1 MLIVNMTKIK
11 PMRKNGIMSRMLVLT
26 ILACMSAF
34 AMNAEEKYQYNE
46 FYFQRSSL
54 FELLPVDSDD
64 IVFWGNSLTNGC
76 EWHELFGNPNIK
88 NRGISSDVIQGLIDR
103 SEPILQGHP
112 RKVFILSGVNDIS
125 HNLSADSVARVMEKL
140 IVKVK
145 TESPNTKIYLQSLL
159 PINNDFGR
167 YKAMKG
173 KEGVIIE
180 TNKKLESLARKH
192 GIVWIDLYSKFVGQD
207 GKMKK
212 EYTNDGLHLLG
223 AGYIVWRDAIIDYVN
238 D

>member
-1 MLIVNMTKIK
+1 MIKIET
-11 PMRKNGIMSRMLVLT
+11 MRRNGIMRQMLFLMT
-26 ILACMSAF
+26 FACMFTF

-103 SEPILQGHP
+103 SEPILKGHP

-159 PINNDFGR
+159 PVNNDFGR
-167 YKAMKG
+167 YKAMIG
-173 KEGVIIE
+173 KENVIIE
-180 TNKKLESLARKH
+180 TNKRFEALAEKH
-192 GIVWIDLYSKFVGQD
+192 GIVWIDLYTRFVGPD

-223 AGYIVWRDAIIDYVN
+223 AGYIVWRDAVIGYVN
-238 D
+238 E